1 MQALTVTPEGEL
13 TFRAD
18 GPLGLSAAREKA
30 LRLAFGDGLGAGL
43 VHLASAELH
52 GELPLDL
59 GFGRE
64 IGRRFLS
71 ELCRTGVLSDAP
83 STLAALVGSAPPIV
97 GGEYLSAATL
107 IHAWRAMGDTATE
120 ELAKHDDRV
129 ANWVSEKHPSW
140 RSVGRVV
147 FHLAENRGDPAF
159 PFAFLAS
166 YVDGVAADGRPLH
179 RPLSQALEVYSDD
192 RDGLLRLLRPLR
204 DAASASAFVADQVD
218 SGAIYHPARWTA
230 GSARAFLSDVPA
242 CESAGVVV
250 RIPDWWRAKRR
261 SVQVRG
267 RIGEAPAGGALG
279 VASLLDFRVE
289 LTLDGEPLTKAEVDE
304 LLEGTKG
311 LRFLRGRWVD
321 ADPERLNGLLTHFDQ
336 VQEAAERGQF
346 TFAEGMRL
354 LAGIGDES
362 MVADGLDDED
372 NTAEDWLEF
381 VSGTWLEAQ
390 VAKLL
395 APKSGRAKPGRALR
409 ASLRGYQREGV
420 AWLDRLVA
428 LGLGGCLADD
438 MGLGKTMQ
446 ILALL
451 LIVKRRQPG
460 PHMLVVPA
468 SLIGNWESEAAR
480 FAPSL
485 KVVVAHRSRGTWRAM
500 EADAA
505 GADAVITTYGTLT
518 RTAWLRDRLWGV
530 VVLDEAQAIKNP
542 SARQT
547 RAVKSL
553 QSRAR
558 IALTGTPVENRL
570 GDLWSLYD
578 FLMPGLLG
586 SAAEFKAFTRRMA
599 TSKNGYAPLRRLI
612 RPYLLRRMKTDPE
625 VAPDLPDKTEVTTF
639 CALSKKQAALYDESV
654 ASLARELEEADG
666 MERRG
671 LVLAYLQ
678 RFKQICN
685 HPDQWLRADRYKEA
699 ESGKWLRLRE
709 LCEPI
714 AARQQKVLVFT
725 QFRSLTGPLSRF
737 LASVFERP
745 GLLLH
750 GGTPVRRRSGLVDA
764 FQKPDG
770 PPFFVISLKAGGTGL
785 NLTAATHVVHFDRWW
800 NPAVEAQA
808 TDRAYR
814 IGQKRNVLVHKF
826 VCRGTFEERINA
838 MIEEKKALAGKILAG
853 DASKGLTELEG
864 DELLVLL
871 RRDPRGMLVG

>member
-1 MQALTVTPEGEL
+1 
-13 TFRAD
+13 
-18 GPLGLSAAREKA
+18 
-30 LRLAFGDGLGAGL
+30 
-43 VHLASAELH
+43 
-52 GELPLDL
+52 
-59 GFGRE
+59 
-64 IGRRFLS
+64 
-71 ELCRTGVLSDAP
+71 
-83 STLAALVGSAPPIV
+83 
-97 GGEYLSAATL
+97 
-107 IHAWRAMGDTATE
+107 
-120 ELAKHDDRV
+120 
-129 ANWVSEKHPSW
+129 
-140 RSVGRVV
+140 
-147 FHLAENRGDPAF
+147 
-159 PFAFLAS
+159 
-166 YVDGVAADGRPLH
+166 
-179 RPLSQALEVYSDD
+179 
-192 RDGLLRLLRPLR
+192 
-204 DAASASAFVADQVD
+204 
-218 SGAIYHPARWTA
+218 
-230 GSARAFLSDVPA
+230 
-242 CESAGVVV
+242 
-250 RIPDWWRAKRR
+250 
-261 SVQVRG
+261 
-267 RIGEAPAGGALG
+267 
-279 VASLLDFRVE
+279 
-289 LTLDGEPLTKAEVDE
+289 
-304 LLEGTKG
+304 
-311 LRFLRGRWVD
+311 
-321 ADPERLNGLLTHFDQ
+321 
-336 VQEAAERGQF
+336 
-346 TFAEGMRL
+346 
-354 LAGIGDES
+354 
-362 MVADGLDDED
+362 
-372 NTAEDWLEF
+372 
-381 VSGTWLEAQ
+381 
-390 VAKLL
+390 
-395 APKSGRAKPGRALR
+395 
-409 ASLRGYQREGV
+409 
-420 AWLDRLVA
+420 LDRLVA

-460 PHMLVVPA
+460 PHLLVVPA

-625 VAPDLPDKTEVTTF
+625 VAPDLPDKTEVTSF

-654 ASLARELEEADG
+654 TSLARELEEADG

-770 PPFFVISLKAGGTGL
+770 PPFFVISLKAGGTGIK
-785 NLTAATHVVHFDRWW
+785 LTAAKQVVQLVRGW